1 MRRITVLLAT
11 LAIWPIAAQADELSD
26 MKAALSSAMGSI
38 HALQER
44 VKVLEQEKHDKDAT
58 ASIGVRKPRPPVVVV
73 RPAVP
78 PPLVTA
84 APVVAPDLK
93 PIGPVPEAEKA
104 RLEIHGSV
112 QLDAIYDIKKVNPN
126 WEGTL
131 RPSQIPVNCPPVG
144 TDLGC
149 GKNGV
154 TNFNVR
160 ASSLDIRGFLPTD
173 AGEVTTRLAFDLWGG
188 ADQGQVRF
196 RLTQAWASFGQWLFG
211 YTDSMFM
218 DGDVFPNVLDFWGP
232 SGMIF
237 VRDPQIRWTPWDAN
251 GFKAMIGLE
260 VPTAAIDEGK
270 AADIFKCTPGPPF
283 PCFAPPLAVEA
294 VPRYP
299 DLTGNVRATGPW
311 GHVQLA
317 GVARLVTFDNPPGIG
332 GNPSGT
338 VFGYGG
344 NLTAVINTFGDDSIK
359 GQFAI
364 GNAIATYI
372 NDCCFDLAPN
382 AATPP
387 AHATALPL
395 IGWLIYY
402 DHWWSKQWS
411 SSIGFSQNIQQN
423 SPGQLDDA
431 QHLGY
436 YASVNLLWYPMQNV
450 TLGVEG
456 LWGERVD
463 LNGAKGNDERVQF
476 SARVKF

>member
-1 MRRITVLLAT
+1 
-11 LAIWPIAAQADELSD
+11 
-26 MKAALSSAMGSI
+26 
-38 HALQER
+38 
-44 VKVLEQEKHDKDAT
+44 
-58 ASIGVRKPRPPVVVV
+58 
-73 RPAVP
+73 
-78 PPLVTA
+78 
-84 APVVAPDLK
+84 
-93 PIGPVPEAEKA
+93 
-104 RLEIHGSV
+104 
-112 QLDAIYDIKKVNPN
+112 
-126 WEGTL
+126 
-131 RPSQIPVNCPPVG
+131 VNCPPVG

-154 TNFNVR
+154 TNFNIR

-173 AGEVTTRLAFDLWGG
+173 AGEVKTRLAFDLWGG
-188 ADQGQVRF
+188 ADDGQVRF
-196 RLTQAWASFGQWLFG
+196 RLTQAWGSFGAWLFG
-211 YTDSMFM
+211 YTDSIFM
-218 DGDVFPNVLDFWGP
+218 DGDIFPNVLDFWGP

-251 GFKAMIGLE
+251 GLKAVIGLE
-260 VPTAAIDEGK
+260 VPSAAIDEGK
-270 AADIFKCTPGPPF
+270 AADLFRCTAGPPF
-283 PCFAPPLAVEA
+283 PCFGPPLDVLER
-294 VPRYP
+294 PRYP
-299 DLTGNVRATGPW
+299 DITGHVRADGAW

-317 GVARLVTFDNPPGIG
+317 GVARWVTFDNPTGIG

-344 NLTAVINTFGDDSIK
+344 NLTASINTFGDDSIK

-364 GNAIATYI
+364 GKAIATYI

-423 SPGQLDDA
+423 SPGQLSDA
-431 QHLGY
+431 QNQGY
-436 YASVNLLWYPMQNV
+436 YASANLLWYPMQNV

-456 LWGERVD
+456 LWGERVNF
-463 LNGAKGNDERVQF
+463 NGAKGQDERVQF

>member
-1 MRRITVLLAT
+1 MRRIAVLLAT
-11 LAIWPIAAQADELSD
+11 LAVWPIAAQADELSD

-44 VKVLEQEKHDKDAT
+44 VKVLEQEKHEKDAT
-58 ASIGVRKPRPPVVVV
+58 GSIGVSKPRPPVVVV

-104 RLEIHGSV
+104 RLEIHGNI
-112 QLDAIYDIKKVNPN
+112 QLDAIYDFKKTNPN

-131 RPSQIPVNCPPVG
+131 RPSQIPVECPPVG
-144 TDLGC
+144 FDPGC

-173 AGEVTTRLAFDLWGG
+173 AGEVKTRLAFDLWGG
-188 ADQGQVRF
+188 ADQNQVRF

-211 YTDSMFM
+211 YTDSIFM
-218 DGDVFPNVLDFWGP
+218 DGDVFPNILDFWGP

-237 VRDPQIRWTPWDAN
+237 VRDPQIRWTPWNAN
-251 GFKAMIGLE
+251 GFKAVIGLE
-260 VPTAAIDEGK
+260 VPSAAIDEGK
-270 AADIFKCTPGPPF
+270 AADLFSCTAGPPT
-283 PCFAPPLAVEA
+283 PCLGPPLDVLEK
-294 VPRYP
+294 PRYP
-299 DLTGNVRATGPW
+299 DLTAHVRAEGPW

-317 GVARLVTFDNPPGIG
+317 GVARWITFDTPTSFNAEPA
-332 GNPSGT
+332 GT

-359 GQFAI
+359 GQ
-364 GNAIATYI
+364 IAAGRGIASYS
-372 NDCCFDLAPN
+372 NDCCFDLAPS

-395 IGWLIYY
+395 LDWLIYY

-423 SPGQLDDA
+423 SPGEFGNA
-431 QHLGY
+431 QHIGN

-456 LWGERVD
+456 LWGERVNAD
-463 LNGAKGNDERVQF
+463 GSKAPDERVQF

>member
-1 MRRITVLLAT
+1 MRR
-11 LAIWPIAAQADELSD
+11 LAIALAMLAILPIAAKADELSD
-26 MKAALSSAMGSI
+26 MKAALSAAMGSI

-44 VKVLEQEKHDKDAT
+44 VRVLEQEKGTT
-58 ASIGVRKPRPPVVVV
+58 ASIRPARKPRAAAPIVV
-73 RPAVP
+73 RPIP
-78 PPLVTA
+78 PPLIEA

-93 PIGPVPEAEKA
+93 PVAAVPEAETA

-144 TDLGC
+144 TDPGC

-173 AGEVTTRLAFDLWGG
+173 AGEVKTRLAFDLWGG
-188 ADQGQVRF
+188 ADQNQVRF
-196 RLTQAWASFGQWLFG
+196 RLTQAWASFGAFLFG
-211 YTDSMFM
+211 YTDSIFM
-218 DGDVFPNVLDFWGP
+218 DGNVFPNVLDFWGP

-251 GFKAMIGLE
+251 GLKFVVGLE
-260 VPTAAIDEGK
+260 VPSAAIDEGK
-270 AADIFKCTPGPPF
+270 AADFATCTASLPF
-283 PCFAPPLAVEA
+283 PCFAPPLDVLEK
-294 VPRYP
+294 PRYP
-299 DLTGNVRATGPW
+299 DITGHVRAEGPW

-317 GVARLVTFDNPPGIG
+317 GVARWVTFDTPTGIS

-344 NLTAVINTFGDDSIK
+344 NLTALIKTFGDDSIK
-359 GQFAI
+359 GQIAY
-364 GNAIATYI
+364 GKAIATYS
-372 NDCCFDLAPN
+372 NDCCFDLAPS
-382 AATPP
+382 AAMPP

-395 IGWLIYY
+395 LDWFIYY

-411 SSIGFSQNIQQN
+411 SSIGFSQNLQTN
-423 SPGQLDDA
+423 SPGQFDDQ
-431 QHLGY
+431 QHIGY
-436 YASVNLLWYPMQNV
+436 YASVNLLYYPMQNV
-450 TLGVEG
+450 TLGIEG

-463 LNGAKGNDERVQF
+463 ISGAKGQDERVQF

>member
-1 MRRITVLLAT
+1 M
-11 LAIWPIAAQADELSD
+11 
-26 MKAALSSAMGSI
+26 
-38 HALQER
+38 
-44 VKVLEQEKHDKDAT
+44 
-58 ASIGVRKPRPPVVVV
+58 
-73 RPAVP
+73 
-78 PPLVTA
+78 
-84 APVVAPDLK
+84 PD
-93 PIGPVPEAEKA
+93 AEKA

-131 RPSQIPVNCPPVG
+131 RPSQIPVDCPPVG
-144 TDLGC
+144 TDAGC

-173 AGEVTTRLAFDLWGG
+173 AGEVKTRLAFDLWGG
-188 ADQGQVRF
+188 ADDGQVRF
-196 RLTQAWASFGQWLFG
+196 RLTQAWGSFGAWLFG
-211 YTDSMFM
+211 YTDSIFM
-218 DGDVFPNVLDFWGP
+218 DGDIFPNVLDFWGP

-251 GFKAMIGLE
+251 GLKAVVGLE
-260 VPTAAIDEGK
+260 VPSAAIDEGK
-270 AADIFKCTPGPPF
+270 AADLFRCTAGPPF
-283 PCFAPPLAVEA
+283 PCFSPGLDVLEK
-294 VPRYP
+294 PRYP
-299 DLTGNVRATGPW
+299 DITGHVRADGPW

-317 GVARLVTFDNPPGIG
+317 GVARWVTFDNPTGIG

-344 NLTAVINTFGDDSIK
+344 NLTASINTFGDDSIK

-364 GNAIATYI
+364 GKAIATYI

-423 SPGQLDDA
+423 TPGQLTDA
-431 QHLGY
+431 QNQGY
-436 YASVNLLWYPMQNV
+436 YASANLLWYPMQNV

-456 LWGERVD
+456 LWGERVN
-463 LNGAKGNDERVQF
+463 LNGAKG
-476 SARVKF
+476 

>member
-1 MRRITVLLAT
+1 MRR
-11 LAIWPIAAQADELSD
+11 LAIALAVLAISPIAAKADELSD
-26 MKAALSSAMGSI
+26 MKAALSAAMGSI

-44 VKVLEQEKHDKDAT
+44 VRVLEKEKDTTGAL
-58 ASIGVRKPRPPVVVV
+58 KPARRARAAPPIVV
-73 RPAVP
+73 RPLP
-78 PPLVTA
+78 PPLVEA

-93 PIGPVPEAEKA
+93 PVAAVPDAETA

-144 TDLGC
+144 TDPGC

-173 AGEVTTRLAFDLWGG
+173 AGEVKTRLAFDLWGG
-188 ADQGQVRF
+188 ADDGQVRF
-196 RLTQAWASFGQWLFG
+196 RLTQAWGSFGAWLFG
-211 YTDSMFM
+211 YTDSIFM
-218 DGDVFPNVLDFWGP
+218 DGDIFPNVLDFWGP

-251 GFKAMIGLE
+251 GLKAVVGLE
-260 VPTAAIDEGK
+260 VPSAAIDEGK
-270 AADIFKCTPGPPF
+270 AADLFRCTAGPPF
-283 PCFAPPLAVEA
+283 PCFSPGLDVLEK
-294 VPRYP
+294 PRYP
-299 DLTGNVRATGPW
+299 DITGHVRADGPW

-317 GVARLVTFDNPPGIG
+317 GVARWVTFDNPTGIG

-344 NLTAVINTFGDDSIK
+344 NLTASINTFGDDSIK

-364 GNAIATYI
+364 GKAIATYI

-382 AATPP
+382 AAAPP

-423 SPGQLDDA
+423 TPGQLTDA
-431 QHLGY
+431 QNQGY
-436 YASVNLLWYPMQNV
+436 YASANLLWYPMQNV

-456 LWGERVD
+456 LWGERVN
-463 LNGAKGNDERVQF
+463 LNGAKGQDERVQF

>member
-1 MRRITVLLAT
+1 MRRIAVLLAT
-11 LAIWPIAAQADELSD
+11 LAIWPIAAQADELSE
-26 MKAALSSAMGSI
+26 MKAALSAAMGSI

-58 ASIGVRKPRPPVVVV
+58 GSVGVRKTRPPVVVV

-104 RLEIHGSV
+104 RLEIHGNI
-112 QLDAIYDIKKVNPN
+112 QLDAIYDFKKVNPN

-144 TDLGC
+144 FDAGC

-160 ASSLDIRGFLPTD
+160 ASSVDIRGFLPTD
-173 AGEVTTRLAFDLWGG
+173 AGEVKTRLAFDLWGG
-188 ADQGQVRF
+188 ADQNQVRF

-211 YTDSMFM
+211 YTDSIFM

-232 SGMIF
+232 SGMMF
-237 VRDPQIRWTPWDAN
+237 VRDPQIRWTPWDAY
-251 GFKAMIGLE
+251 GFKAVVGLE
-260 VPTAAIDEGK
+260 VPSAAIDEGK
-270 AADIFKCTPGPPF
+270 AAEFASCTPGLPF
-283 PCFAPPLAVEA
+283 PCFAPPLDVLEK
-294 VPRYP
+294 PRYP
-299 DLTGNVRATGPW
+299 DITAHLRAEGPW

-317 GVARLVTFDNPPGIG
+317 GVARWVTFDTPTGIN

-344 NLTAVINTFGDDSIK
+344 NLTALIKTWGDDAIK
-359 GQFAI
+359 GQIAY
-364 GNAIATYI
+364 GKPIATYS

-382 AATPP
+382 AALPP

-395 IGWLIYY
+395 LNWFVYY

-411 SSIGFSQNIQQN
+411 SSIGFSQNLQIN
-423 SPGQLDDA
+423 SPGQFDTE
-431 QHLGY
+431 QHIGY
-436 YASVNLLWYPMQNV
+436 YASVNLLWYPIQNV

-463 LNGAKGNDERVQF
+463 ISGAKGQDERVQF